1 MIISLLR
8 QRLFPEQ
15 IAGLLL
21 KRSRFEDVYVC
32 REITYNAI
40 YAMPVGELRK
50 ELIICLRYGKWTH
63 KSSSVGVDRRS
74 QLPDMVR
81 IQVRHLQID
90 NPLPGQ
96 S

>member
-1 MIISLLR
+1 MVPLCVAQCRQMCRPAKKLLLGCPLFAMIISLLR

-50 ELIICLRYGKWTH
+50 ELIICLRYGK
-63 KSSSVGVDRRS
+63 
-74 QLPDMVR
+74 
-81 IQVRHLQID
+81 
-90 NPLPGQ
+90 
-96 S
+96 